1 MLALTVETRTWLHQI
16 PVSLKLGI
24 LCVLT
29 LVIMPLTQWPPA
41 LAATSA
47 VALLY
52 LSAGLRFARIGVV
65 RLKPIAYLLVVIF
78 LYHVATGRTEAGL
91 AISLKLFAT
100 VGLANLVTMTSRLD
114 DMMQVVE
121 FLTAPLKFVGLPPRA
136 FGFAMGLV
144 IRFTPVFL
152 EKGKLLSEAWR
163 ARSPKAVSP
172 RLLVPLALGALDDAD
187 RVADAIKARGG
198 LVQDPPK
205 SKNNI

>member
-1 MLALTVETRTWLHQI
+1 MLALTVETKTWLHRI
-16 PVSLKLGI
+16 PVPLKLAI
-24 LCVLT
+24 LCALT
-29 LVIMPLTQWPPA
+29 LVIMPLTQWQPA
-41 LAATSA
+41 VAATMA
-47 VALLY
+47 VASLY
-52 LSAGLRFARIGVV
+52 LSAGLKFARIGLT
-65 RLKPIAYLLVVIF
+65 RLKPIVYLLVVIF
-78 LYHVATGRTEAGL
+78 VYHVVTSRTEAGL

-121 FLTAPLKFVGLPPRA
+121 TLTAPLKFVGLPPRA

-163 ARSPKAVSP
+163 ARSAKGVSP

-187 RVADAIKARGG
+187 RVAEAIKARGG
-198 LVQDPPK
+198 LVQAPQD
-205 SKNNI
+205 SKNKV